1 MKKKLLITVIILVA
15 LLIVS
20 VLVFTLSIGP
30 VNKSN
35 TEIVK
40 FVVEKG
46 DTYSNLSTKLK
57 DANLI
62 RSEMFYKAYIKIT
75 RPSDLQIGKYP
86 MIQSMSLIDV
96 VNMLKNHNTYN
107 PDAVTITFPEGINVN
122 RVAKIIAANTS
133 NTEDSV
139 YALLKDNTFLDEMI
153 AKYWFLSKDIKNP
166 NIYYSLEGYLFPNT
180 YEFEDKN
187 VPVREIFIKMLDET
201 GKQLAP
207 YKADIEANKMSVH
220 QLLTLASIVELE
232 SWSETDRQTVA
243 GVFYNRINSG
253 WTLGSC
259 VTTYY
264 ASKVQMGERD
274 LKVSEINA
282 FNSYN
287 TRNSKMA
294 GKLPI
299 GPICNPSIVSIKA
312 ALYPNKNDY
321 FYFVSDK
328 NKKLYFNKTYAA
340 HEQAIQDL
348 KNQGLWLEY

>member
-20 VLVFTLSIGP
+20 VLVFTLSIGA
-30 VNKSN
+30 VNKSS
-35 TEIVK
+35 TDIVK

-86 MIQSMSLIDV
+86 MSQSMSLIDV

-107 PDAVTITFPEGINVN
+107 PDAVTITFPEGINIK
-122 RVAKIIAANTS
+122 RIAKIIAANTN

-153 AKYWFLSKDIKNP
+153 AKYWFLSKDVKNP

-180 YEFEDKN
+180 YEFADKD
-187 VPVREIFIKMLDET
+187 VSVRDIFIKMLDET
-201 GKQLAP
+201 GKQLGP

-294 GKLPI
+294 GKLPV